1 MTVPK
6 PSLRLYIDRLLR
18 AERFDRGDLCTFAR
32 RAGGL
37 DQADEPHSYSIA
49 STHDASHFILTRYGH
64 TAHTAVPKL
73 LRKVFDSHDLG
84 EGLKPIYDL
93 LEGAYSYDELHLYL
107 AAYRSI
113 QTKLKKSK

>member
-1 MTVPK
+1 VHLTYYGTRSTSSGVLWCGSGWRPYVTAQAQRGC
-6 PSLRLYIDRLLR
+6 LRWPH
-18 AERFDRGDLCTFAR
+18 AR
-32 RAGGL
+32 RSHRPRPHLQEEGKITPKQAGIDPVRL
-37 DQADEPHSYSIA
+37 
-49 STHDASHFILTRYGH
+49 
-64 TAHTAVPKL
+64 KL
-73 LRKVFDSHDLG
+73 LRKVFDSHDLT